1 MHVSYRN
8 CKQAPGRSLHWH
20 SDICMSLKNFQ
31 NLSVAHKMWALF
43 LGLLLCSVLVAG
55 GLFAYLQNVE
65 QKVSAAVQSTD
76 QRINQALRW
85 QALTLQS
92 VEAALA
98 SVLSSEE
105 HLIAQLSQK
114 ARGLMQQASGL
125 QQQVQAGAQSDADLA
140 GLARVEQARKAV
152 LAIYEKAYQAR
163 DLGKAWEAQKLVDEQ
178 LTPAAKQY
186 VQAQD
191 AFIAAQ
197 QQQRQWAEQQGSAQ
211 SLMAKRMAVGV
222 GLFMGLL
229 GALLSLA
236 TIRSIT
242 TPLKQAVQ
250 LAQTI
255 AAGDLSHAPDSGR
268 RDELGQLM
276 QALAQMTQQLRGL
289 VGEVQGG
296 VEAVAAASSQ
306 MAQDNS
312 DLSDRTAHAA
322 EQLKAT
328 VGSIEHMVTLVTQSA
343 DSARHADHSARS
355 AAQAAESGG
364 TVVQEVVRNM
374 QHLAQS
380 NQQVAAIVGVIDGIA
395 FQTNILALNA
405 AVEAA
410 RAGQQGRGFAVV
422 AAEVRE
428 LAQRSSEAAKQI
440 RQLMD
445 HSTQQMKSGQTLALQ
460 AGQRME
466 HIVRDVQKVSGL
478 IASITEAAQAQNQ
491 GIAQIS
497 EAVQALDHM
506 TSQNAGL
513 VAESSA
519 AAQELFHQ
527 AQRLEAGAGRFRIDF
542 REEAVAMKNEVL
554 VHGLS
559 GLQAEMA

>member
-1 MHVSYRN
+1 
-8 CKQAPGRSLHWH
+8 
-20 SDICMSLKNFQ
+20 MSLKNFQ

-43 LGLLLCSVLVAG
+43 VGLLLCSVLVAG
-55 GLFAYLQNVE
+55 GLFGYLQNVE
-65 QKVSAAVQSTD
+65 QRVSAAVQATD
-76 QRINQALRW
+76 KRINLALRW

-114 ARGLMQQASGL
+114 ARGLMAQASGL
-125 QQQVQAGAQSDADLA
+125 QQQVQADAQTALDRD
-140 GLARVEQARKAV
+140 GLATVEQERKAV
-152 LAIYEKAYQAR
+152 LGIYEQAYQAR

-178 LTPAAKQY
+178 LIPAAKRY

-197 QQQRQWAEQQGSAQ
+197 QQQRLSAEQQGREQSAV
-211 SLMAKRMAVGV
+211 AKRMAAGV
-222 GLFMGLL
+222 GLCVGLL

-242 TPLKQAVQ
+242 TPLGEAVQ

-255 AAGDLSHAPDSGR
+255 AAGDLSYAPQSVR

-322 EQLKAT
+322 VQLKAT
-328 VGSIEHMVTLVTQSA
+328 VSSIENMVTLVTHAA
-343 DSARHADHSARS
+343 DSARHADQSARS
-355 AAQAAESGG
+355 AAEAAASGG
-364 TVVQEVVRNM
+364 SVVQEVVRNM
-374 QHLAQS
+374 EHMAHS
-380 NQQVAAIVGVIDGIA
+380 SQQVAAIVGVIDGIA

-410 RAGQQGRGFAVV
+410 RAGSQGRGFAVV

-440 RQLMD
+440 RQLMEN
-445 HSTQQMKSGQTLALQ
+445 STKQMKSGQSLALQ

-466 HIVRDVQKVSGL
+466 HIVRDVRTVSGL

-497 EAVQALDHM
+497 DAVQALDHM

-519 AAQELFHQ
+519 AARELFHQ
-527 AQRLEAGAGRFRIDF
+527 AQRLEAGAGRFRIDDLARLEF
-542 REEAVAMKNEVL
+542 ASGAMKNDAQAHTL
-554 VHGLS
+554 LA
-559 GLQAEMA
+559 LQPEMA

>member
-1 MHVSYRN
+1 
-8 CKQAPGRSLHWH
+8 
-20 SDICMSLKNFQ
+20 MSLNRFQ
-31 NLSVAHKMWALF
+31 NFSVAHKMWALF
-43 LGLLLCSVLVAG
+43 LGLLLCSALVGG
-55 GLFAYLQNVE
+55 GLFSYLQNVE
-65 QKVSAAVQSTD
+65 QRVSAEVQSTD
-76 QRINQALRW
+76 KRINLALRW

-125 QQQVQAGAQSDADLA
+125 QQQVEAKAHSEGDRS
-140 GLARVEQARKAV
+140 GLVKVELERKAV
-152 LAIYEKAYQAR
+152 LTIYEQAYQAR
-163 DLGKAWEAQKLVDEQ
+163 DLGKAWEAQKRVDEQ
-178 LTPAAKQY
+178 LIPTAKRY

-191 AFIAAQ
+191 ALIAIL
-197 QQQRQWAEQQGSAQ
+197 QQQRQQAEQQGREQ
-211 SLMAKRMAVGV
+211 SLLAKRIAVGF

-236 TIRSIT
+236 TIRSVT
-242 TPLKQAVQ
+242 QPLQQAVQ

-255 AAGDLSHAPDSGR
+255 AAGDLSTTPQVQR

-289 VGEVQGG
+289 VAEVQGG

-312 DLSDRTAHAA
+312 DLSNRTAHAA
-322 EQLKAT
+322 EQLKLT
-328 VGSIEHMVTLVTQSA
+328 VGSIEQMVALVTHSA
-343 DSARHADHSARS
+343 DSARHADQSARS
-355 AAQAAESGG
+355 AAEAAESGG

-374 QHLAQS
+374 QQMTQS

-410 RAGQQGRGFAVV
+410 RAGAQGRGFAVV
-422 AAEVRE
+422 AGEVRE
-428 LAQRSSEAAKQI
+428 LAQRSSDAAKQI
-440 RQLMD
+440 RRLMEQ
-445 HSTQQMKSGQTLALQ
+445 STMQMKSGQTLALQ

-466 HIVRDVQKVSGL
+466 HIVSDVHKVSGL
-478 IASITEAAQAQNQ
+478 IASITQAAQAQNQ

-497 EAVQALDHM
+497 DAVQALDDM
-506 TSQNAGL
+506 TSQNTAL

-519 AAQELFHQ
+519 AAQQLLHQ
-527 AQRLEAGAGRFRIDF
+527 AQRLEAGAGRFQIQVQPDAI
-542 REEAVAMKNEVL
+542 EKKVL
-554 VHGLS
+554 S
-559 GLQAEMA
+559 KDRQALQIEMA

>member
-1 MHVSYRN
+1 M
-8 CKQAPGRSLHWH
+8 L
-20 SDICMSLKNFQ
+20 LKKFQ
-31 NLSVAHKMWALF
+31 NLSVARKMWALF
-43 LGLLLCSVLVAG
+43 LGLLLCNVLVAG
-55 GLFAYLQNVE
+55 GLFSYLQNVE
-65 QKVSAAVQSTD
+65 QRVSAAVQATD
-76 QRINQALRW
+76 KRINLALRW

-105 HLIAQLSQK
+105 HRIAQLSQK
-114 ARGLMQQASGL
+114 ARGLMQQAGGL
-125 QQQVQAGAQSDADLA
+125 QQQVQADAQSEVDRS
-140 GLARVEQARKAV
+140 GLARVEQERKAV
-152 LAIYEKAYQAR
+152 LDIYEQAYQAR

-178 LTPAAKQY
+178 LIPASRRY

-191 AFIAAQ
+191 AFIEAQ
-197 QQQRQWAEQQGSAQ
+197 QQQRLEAEQHGREQTAI
-211 SLMAKRMAVGV
+211 AKRMAMGV
-222 GLFMGLL
+222 GLFMGLV

-242 TPLKQAVQ
+242 TPLSEAVQ

-255 AAGDLSHAPDSGR
+255 AAGDLSYAPPSTGR
-268 RDELGQLM
+268 SDELGRLM
-276 QALAQMTQQLRGL
+276 QSLALMTRQLRGL

-328 VGSIEHMVTLVTQSA
+328 VSSIENMVTLVTHSA
-343 DSARHADHSARS
+343 DSARHADQSARS
-355 AAQAAESGG
+355 AAEAAASGG
-364 TVVQEVVRNM
+364 SVVQEVVRNM
-374 QHLAQS
+374 EHMAQS
-380 NQQVAAIVGVIDGIA
+380 SQQVAAIVGVIDGIA

-410 RAGQQGRGFAVV
+410 RAGTQGRGFAVV

-428 LAQRSSEAAKQI
+428 LAQRSAEAAKQI
-440 RQLMD
+440 RQLME
-445 HSTQQMKSGQTLALQ
+445 HSTKQMKSGQTLALQ

-466 HIVRDVQKVSGL
+466 HIVRDVRTVSGL

-519 AAQELFHQ
+519 AARELFHQ
-527 AQRLEAGAGRFRIDF
+527 AQRLEAGAGRFRIDYQ
-542 REEAVAMKNEVL
+542 ALDNEIADIEVDIMEKE
-554 VHGLS
+554 VHVPRLAA
-559 GLQAEMA
+559 LEAEMA

>member
-1 MHVSYRN
+1 MIGGV
-8 CKQAPGRSLHWH
+8 L
-20 SDICMSLKNFQ
+20 MLLKKFQ
-31 NLSVAHKMWALF
+31 NLSVARKMWALF
-43 LGLLLCSVLVAG
+43 LGLLLCNVLVAG
-55 GLFAYLQNVE
+55 GLFSYLQNVE
-65 QKVSAAVQSTD
+65 QRVSAAVQATD
-76 QRINQALRW
+76 KRINLALRW

-114 ARGLMQQASGL
+114 ARGLMQQAGGL
-125 QQQVQAGAQSDADLA
+125 QQQVQADAQSEVDRS
-140 GLARVEQARKAV
+140 GLARVEQERKAV
-152 LAIYEKAYQAR
+152 LDIYEQAYQAR

-178 LTPAAKQY
+178 LIPASRRY

-191 AFIAAQ
+191 AFIEAQ
-197 QQQRQWAEQQGSAQ
+197 QQQRLDAEQHGREQTAI
-211 SLMAKRMAVGV
+211 AKRMAMGV
-222 GLFMGLL
+222 GLFMGLV

-242 TPLKQAVQ
+242 TPLSEAVQ

-255 AAGDLSHAPDSGR
+255 AAGDLSYAPPSTGR
-268 RDELGQLM
+268 SDELGRLM
-276 QALAQMTQQLRGL
+276 QSLALMTRQLRGL
-289 VGEVQGG
+289 VCEVQGG

-328 VGSIEHMVTLVTQSA
+328 VSSIENMVTLVTHST
-343 DSARHADHSARS
+343 DSARHADQSARS
-355 AAQAAESGG
+355 AAEAAASGG
-364 TVVQEVVRNM
+364 SVVQEVVRNM
-374 QHLAQS
+374 EHMAQS
-380 NQQVAAIVGVIDGIA
+380 SQQVAAIVGVIDGIA

-410 RAGQQGRGFAVV
+410 RAGTQGRGFAVV

-428 LAQRSSEAAKQI
+428 LAQRSAEAAKQI
-440 RQLMD
+440 RQLME
-445 HSTQQMKSGQTLALQ
+445 HSTRQMKSGQTLALQ

-466 HIVRDVQKVSGL
+466 HIVRDVRTVSGL

-519 AAQELFHQ
+519 AARELFHQ
-527 AQRLEAGAGRFRIDF
+527 AQRLEAGAGRFRINYQAQGNEIADVEVDVM
-542 REEAVAMKNEVL
+542 EE
-554 VHGLS
+554 VHVPRLAA
-559 GLQAEMA
+559 LEAEMA

>member
-1 MHVSYRN
+1 MIGGV
-8 CKQAPGRSLHWH
+8 L
-20 SDICMSLKNFQ
+20 MLLKKFQ
-31 NLSVAHKMWALF
+31 NLSVARKMWALF
-43 LGLLLCSVLVAG
+43 LGLLLCNVLVAG
-55 GLFAYLQNVE
+55 GLFSYLQNVE
-65 QKVSAAVQSTD
+65 QRVSAAVQATD
-76 QRINQALRW
+76 KRINLALRW

-114 ARGLMQQASGL
+114 ARGLMQQAGGL
-125 QQQVQAGAQSDADLA
+125 QQQVQADAQSEVDRS
-140 GLARVEQARKAV
+140 GLARVEQERKAV
-152 LAIYEKAYQAR
+152 LDIYEQAYQAR

-178 LTPAAKQY
+178 LIPASRRY

-191 AFIAAQ
+191 AFIEAQ
-197 QQQRQWAEQQGSAQ
+197 QQQRLDAEQHGREQTAI
-211 SLMAKRMAVGV
+211 AKRMAMGV
-222 GLFMGLL
+222 GLFMGLV

-242 TPLKQAVQ
+242 TPLSEAVQ

-255 AAGDLSHAPDSGR
+255 AAGDLSYAPPATGR
-268 RDELGQLM
+268 SDELGRLM
-276 QALAQMTQQLRGL
+276 QSLALMTRQLRGL

-328 VGSIEHMVTLVTQSA
+328 VSSIENMVTLVTHST
-343 DSARHADHSARS
+343 DSARHADQSARS
-355 AAQAAESGG
+355 AAEAAASGG
-364 TVVQEVVRNM
+364 SVVQEVVRNM
-374 QHLAQS
+374 EHMAQS
-380 NQQVAAIVGVIDGIA
+380 SQQVAAIVGVIDGIA

-410 RAGQQGRGFAVV
+410 RAGTQGRGFAVV

-428 LAQRSSEAAKQI
+428 LAQRSAEAAKQI
-440 RQLMD
+440 RHLME
-445 HSTQQMKSGQTLALQ
+445 HSTKQMKSGQTLALQ

-466 HIVRDVQKVSGL
+466 HIVRDVRTVSGL

-519 AAQELFHQ
+519 AARELFHQ
-527 AQRLEAGAGRFRIDF
+527 AQRLEAGAGRFRIDYQALDS
-542 REEAVAMKNEVL
+542 EIADIEVDVMEKE
-554 VHGLS
+554 VHVPRLAA
-559 GLQAEMA
+559 LEAEMA

>member
-1 MHVSYRN
+1 MIGGV
-8 CKQAPGRSLHWH
+8 L
-20 SDICMSLKNFQ
+20 MLLKKFQ
-31 NLSVAHKMWALF
+31 NLSVARKMWALF
-43 LGLLLCSVLVAG
+43 LGLLLCNVLVAG
-55 GLFAYLQNVE
+55 GLFSYLQNVE
-65 QKVSAAVQSTD
+65 QRVSAAVQATD
-76 QRINQALRW
+76 KRINLALRW

-114 ARGLMQQASGL
+114 ARGLMQQAGGL
-125 QQQVQAGAQSDADLA
+125 QQQVQADAQSEVDRS
-140 GLARVEQARKAV
+140 GLVRVEQERKAV
-152 LAIYEKAYQAR
+152 LDIYEQAYQAR

-178 LTPAAKQY
+178 LIPASRRY

-191 AFIAAQ
+191 AFIEAQ
-197 QQQRQWAEQQGSAQ
+197 QQQRLEAEQHGREQTAI
-211 SLMAKRMAVGV
+211 AKRMAMGV
-222 GLFMGLL
+222 GLFMGLV

-242 TPLKQAVQ
+242 TPLSEAVQ

-255 AAGDLSHAPDSGR
+255 AAGDLSYAPPATR
-268 RDELGQLM
+268 RSDELGRLM
-276 QALAQMTQQLRGL
+276 QSLALMTRQLRGL

-328 VGSIEHMVTLVTQSA
+328 VSSIENMVTLVTHSA
-343 DSARHADHSARS
+343 DSARHADQSARS
-355 AAQAAESGG
+355 AAEAAASGG
-364 TVVQEVVRNM
+364 SVVQEVVRNM
-374 QHLAQS
+374 EHMAQS
-380 NQQVAAIVGVIDGIA
+380 SQQVAAIVGVIDGIA

-410 RAGQQGRGFAVV
+410 RAGTQGRGFAVV

-428 LAQRSSEAAKQI
+428 LAQRSAEAAKQI
-440 RQLMD
+440 RQLME
-445 HSTQQMKSGQTLALQ
+445 HSTKQMKSGQTLALQ

-466 HIVRDVQKVSGL
+466 HIVRDVRTVSGL

-519 AAQELFHQ
+519 AARELFHQ
-527 AQRLEAGAGRFRIDF
+527 AQRLEAGAGRFRIDYQ
-542 REEAVAMKNEVL
+542 ALDNEIADIEVDVMEKE
-554 VHGLS
+554 VHVPRLAA
-559 GLQAEMA
+559 LEAEMA

>member
-1 MHVSYRN
+1 MIGGV
-8 CKQAPGRSLHWH
+8 L
-20 SDICMSLKNFQ
+20 MLLKKFQ
-31 NLSVAHKMWALF
+31 NLSVARKMWALF
-43 LGLLLCSVLVAG
+43 LGLLLCNVLVAG
-55 GLFAYLQNVE
+55 GLFSYLQNVE
-65 QKVSAAVQSTD
+65 QRVSAAVQATD
-76 QRINQALRW
+76 KRINLALRW

-114 ARGLMQQASGL
+114 ARGLMQQAGGL
-125 QQQVQAGAQSDADLA
+125 QQQVQADAQSEVDRS
-140 GLARVEQARKAV
+140 GLARVEQERKAV
-152 LAIYEKAYQAR
+152 LDIYEQAYQAR

-178 LTPAAKQY
+178 LIPASKRY

-191 AFIAAQ
+191 SFIEAQ
-197 QQQRQWAEQQGSAQ
+197 QQQRLDAEQHGREQTAI
-211 SLMAKRMAVGV
+211 AKRMAVGV
-222 GLFMGLL
+222 GLFMGLV
-229 GALLSLA
+229 GALLSLT

-242 TPLKQAVQ
+242 TPLSEAVQ

-255 AAGDLSHAPDSGR
+255 AAGDLSYAPPATGR
-268 RDELGQLM
+268 GDELGRLM
-276 QALAQMTQQLRGL
+276 QSLALMTRQLRGL

-328 VGSIEHMVTLVTQSA
+328 VSSIENMVTLVTHSA
-343 DSARHADHSARS
+343 DSARHADQSARS
-355 AAQAAESGG
+355 AAEAAASGG
-364 TVVQEVVRNM
+364 SVVQEVVRNM
-374 QHLAQS
+374 EHMAQS
-380 NQQVAAIVGVIDGIA
+380 SQQVAAIVGVIDGIA

-410 RAGQQGRGFAVV
+410 RAGTQGRGFAVV

-440 RQLMD
+440 RQLME
-445 HSTQQMKSGQTLALQ
+445 HSTKQMKSGQTLALQ

-466 HIVRDVQKVSGL
+466 HIVRDVRTVSGL

-519 AAQELFHQ
+519 AARELFHQ
-527 AQRLEAGAGRFRIDF
+527 AQRLEAGAGRFRIDYQAL
-542 REEAVAMKNEVL
+542 ENEIADIEVDFMEKE
-554 VHGLS
+554 VHVPRLAA
-559 GLQAEMA
+559 LEAEMA

>member
-1 MHVSYRN
+1 M
-8 CKQAPGRSLHWH
+8 L
-20 SDICMSLKNFQ
+20 LKKFQ
-31 NLSVAHKMWALF
+31 NLSVARKMWALF
-43 LGLLLCSVLVAG
+43 LGLLLCNVLVAG
-55 GLFAYLQNVE
+55 GLFSYLQNVE
-65 QKVSAAVQSTD
+65 QRVSAAVQATD
-76 QRINQALRW
+76 KRINLALRW

-114 ARGLMQQASGL
+114 ARGLMQQAGGL
-125 QQQVQAGAQSDADLA
+125 QQQVQADAQSEVDRS
-140 GLARVEQARKAV
+140 GLARVEQERKAV
-152 LAIYEKAYQAR
+152 LDIYEQAYQAR

-178 LTPAAKQY
+178 LIPASRRY

-191 AFIAAQ
+191 AFIEAQ
-197 QQQRQWAEQQGSAQ
+197 QQQRLDAEQHGREQTAI
-211 SLMAKRMAVGV
+211 AKRMAMGV
-222 GLFMGLL
+222 GLFMGLV
-229 GALLSLA
+229 GALLSLT

-242 TPLKQAVQ
+242 TPLSEAVQ

-255 AAGDLSHAPDSGR
+255 AAGDLSYAPPAAERG
-268 RDELGQLM
+268 DELGRLM
-276 QALAQMTQQLRGL
+276 QSLALMTRQLRGL

-328 VGSIEHMVTLVTQSA
+328 VSSIENMVTLVTHSA
-343 DSARHADHSARS
+343 DSARHADQSARS
-355 AAQAAESGG
+355 AAEAAASGG
-364 TVVQEVVRNM
+364 SVVQEVVRNM
-374 QHLAQS
+374 EHMAQS
-380 NQQVAAIVGVIDGIA
+380 SQQVAAIVGVIDGIA

-410 RAGQQGRGFAVV
+410 RAGTQGRGFAVV

-428 LAQRSSEAAKQI
+428 LAQRSAEAAKQI
-440 RQLMD
+440 RQLME
-445 HSTQQMKSGQTLALQ
+445 HSTKQMKSGQTLALQ

-466 HIVRDVQKVSGL
+466 HIVRDVRTVSGL

-519 AAQELFHQ
+519 AARELFHQ
-527 AQRLEAGAGRFRIDF
+527 AQRLEAGAGRFRIDYQALDNEIADIEVDIME
-542 REEAVAMKNEVL
+542 RE
-554 VHGLS
+554 VHVPRLAA
-559 GLQAEMA
+559 LEAEMA

>member
-1 MHVSYRN
+1 
-8 CKQAPGRSLHWH
+8 
-20 SDICMSLKNFQ
+20 MSLKNFQ

-43 LGLLLCSVLVAG
+43 VGLLLCSVLVAG
-55 GLFAYLQNVE
+55 GLFGYLQNVE
-65 QKVSAAVQSTD
+65 QRVSAAVQATD
-76 QRINQALRW
+76 KRINLALRW

-114 ARGLMQQASGL
+114 ARGLMEQARGL
-125 QQQVQAGAQSDADLA
+125 QQQVQADAQTALDRD
-140 GLARVEQARKAV
+140 GLATVEQERKAV
-152 LAIYEKAYQAR
+152 LGIYEQAYQAR

-178 LTPAAKQY
+178 LIPAAKRY

-197 QQQRQWAEQQGSAQ
+197 QQQRLSAEQQGREQSAI
-211 SLMAKRMAVGV
+211 AKRMAAGV
-222 GLFMGLL
+222 GLCVGLL

-242 TPLKQAVQ
+242 TPLGEAVQ

-255 AAGDLSHAPDSGR
+255 AAGDLSYAPQSVR

-322 EQLKAT
+322 VQLKAT
-328 VGSIEHMVTLVTQSA
+328 VSSIENMVTLVTHAA
-343 DSARHADHSARS
+343 DSARHADQSARS
-355 AAQAAESGG
+355 AAEAAASGG
-364 TVVQEVVRNM
+364 SVVQEVVRNM
-374 QHLAQS
+374 EHMAQS
-380 NQQVAAIVGVIDGIA
+380 SQQVAAIVGVIDGIA

-410 RAGQQGRGFAVV
+410 RAGSQGRGFAVV

-440 RQLMD
+440 RQLMEN
-445 HSTQQMKSGQTLALQ
+445 STKQMKSGQSLALQ

-466 HIVRDVQKVSGL
+466 HIVRDVRTVSGL

-497 EAVQALDHM
+497 DAVQALDHM

-519 AAQELFHQ
+519 AARELFHQ
-527 AQRLEAGAGRFRIDF
+527 AQRLEAGAGRFRIDDLA
-542 REEAVAMKNEVL
+542 RLEYVSGAMENDGQARTL
-554 VHGLS
+554 LA
-559 GLQAEMA
+559 LQPEMA

>member
-1 MHVSYRN
+1 MS
-8 CKQAPGRSLHWH
+8 
-20 SDICMSLKNFQ
+20 MSLNRFQ
-31 NLSVAHKMWALF
+31 NFSVAHKMWALF
-43 LGLLLCSVLVAG
+43 LGLLLCSALVGG
-55 GLFAYLQNVE
+55 GLFSYLQNVE
-65 QKVSAAVQSTD
+65 QRVSAAVQSTD
-76 QRINQALRW
+76 KRINLALRW

-114 ARGLMQQASGL
+114 ARGLMEQASGM
-125 QQQVQAGAQSDADLA
+125 QQQVEAGAHSEGDRS
-140 GLARVEQARKAV
+140 GLAKVELARKTV
-152 LAIYEKAYQAR
+152 LTIYEQAYQAR

-178 LTPAAKQY
+178 LIPAAKRY

-191 AFIAAQ
+191 ALIASQ
-197 QQQRQWAEQQGSAQ
+197 QQQRQQAEQQGREQ
-211 SLMAKRMAVGV
+211 SLLAKRMAVGF
-222 GLFMGLL
+222 GLCMGLL

-236 TIRSIT
+236 TIRSVT
-242 TPLKQAVQ
+242 QPLQQAVQ

-255 AAGDLSHAPDSGR
+255 AAGDLSYTPQVQR

-289 VGEVQGG
+289 VAEVQGG

-312 DLSDRTAHAA
+312 DLSNRTAHAA
-322 EQLKAT
+322 EQLKLT
-328 VGSIEHMVTLVTQSA
+328 VGSIEQMVELVTHSA
-343 DSARHADHSARS
+343 DSARHADQSARS
-355 AAQAAESGG
+355 AAEAAESGG
-364 TVVQEVVRNM
+364 RVVQEVVCNM
-374 QHLAQS
+374 QQMTQS

-410 RAGQQGRGFAVV
+410 RAGAQGRGFAVV
-422 AAEVRE
+422 AGEVRE
-428 LAQRSSEAAKQI
+428 LAQRSSDAAKQI
-440 RQLMD
+440 RRLMEQ
-445 HSTQQMKSGQTLALQ
+445 STMQMKSGQTLALQ

-466 HIVRDVQKVSGL
+466 HIVSDVHKVSGL
-478 IASITEAAQAQNQ
+478 IASITQAAQAQNQ

-497 EAVQALDHM
+497 DAVQALDDM

-519 AAQELFHQ
+519 AAQQLLHQ
-527 AQRLEAGAGRFRIDF
+527 AQRLEAGAGRFQIQVQCDAIEKR
-542 REEAVAMKNEVL
+542 VL
-554 VHGLS
+554 S
-559 GLQAEMA
+559 KARQALQVEMA

>member
-1 MHVSYRN
+1 MIGGV
-8 CKQAPGRSLHWH
+8 L
-20 SDICMSLKNFQ
+20 MLLKKFQ
-31 NLSVAHKMWALF
+31 NLSVARKMWALF
-43 LGLLLCSVLVAG
+43 LGLLLCNVLVAG
-55 GLFAYLQNVE
+55 GLFSYLQNVE
-65 QKVSAAVQSTD
+65 QRVSAAVQATD
-76 QRINQALRW
+76 KRINLALRW

-114 ARGLMQQASGL
+114 ARGLMQHAGGL
-125 QQQVQAGAQSDADLA
+125 QQQVQAEAQSDVDRS
-140 GLARVEQARKAV
+140 GLARVEQERKAV
-152 LAIYEKAYQAR
+152 LDIYEQAYQAR

-178 LTPAAKQY
+178 LIPASRRY

-191 AFIAAQ
+191 AFIDAQ
-197 QQQRQWAEQQGSAQ
+197 QQQRLDAEQHGREQTAI
-211 SLMAKRMAVGV
+211 AKRMAVGV
-222 GLFMGLL
+222 GLFMGLV
-229 GALLSLA
+229 GALLSLT

-242 TPLKQAVQ
+242 TPLSEAVQ

-255 AAGDLSHAPDSGR
+255 AAGDLSYAPPATGR
-268 RDELGQLM
+268 SDELGRLM
-276 QALAQMTQQLRGL
+276 QSLALMTRQLRGL

-328 VGSIEHMVTLVTQSA
+328 VSSIENMVTLVTHSA
-343 DSARHADHSARS
+343 DSARHADQSARS
-355 AAQAAESGG
+355 AAEAAASGG
-364 TVVQEVVRNM
+364 SVVQEVVRNM
-374 QHLAQS
+374 EHMAQS
-380 NQQVAAIVGVIDGIA
+380 SQQVAAIVGVIDGIA

-410 RAGQQGRGFAVV
+410 RAGTQGRGFAVV

-428 LAQRSSEAAKQI
+428 LAQRSAEAAKQI
-440 RQLMD
+440 RQLME
-445 HSTQQMKSGQTLALQ
+445 HSTKQMKSGQTLALQ

-466 HIVRDVQKVSGL
+466 HIVRDVRTVSGL

-519 AAQELFHQ
+519 AARELFHQ
-527 AQRLEAGAGRFRIDF
+527 AQRLEAGAGRFRIDYQ
-542 REEAVAMKNEVL
+542 ALDNEIADIEVDVMEKE
-554 VHGLS
+554 VHVPRLAA
-559 GLQAEMA
+559 LEAEMA

>member
-1 MHVSYRN
+1 
-8 CKQAPGRSLHWH
+8 
-20 SDICMSLKNFQ
+20 MSLKNFQ

-43 LGLLLCSVLVAG
+43 LGLLLCCVLVAG

-114 ARGLMQQASGL
+114 ARGLMQQAGNL
-125 QQQVQAGAQSDADLA
+125 QQQVQAGAQSDADQA

-152 LAIYEKAYQAR
+152 LSIYEQAYQAR

-197 QQQRQWAEQQGSAQ
+197 QQQRQLAEQQGQAQ
-211 SLMAKRMAVGV
+211 SLMAKRLAVGV

-229 GALLSLA
+229 GALMSLA

-242 TPLKQAVQ
+242 TPLQQAVQ

-255 AAGDLSHAPDSGR
+255 AAGDLSQTPESGR

-328 VGSIEHMVTLVTQSA
+328 VGSIEHMVALVTQSA

-364 TVVQEVVRNM
+364 SVVQEVVRNM
-374 QHLAQS
+374 QHMAQS
-380 NQQVAAIVGVIDGIA
+380 NQQVAAIVGVIDSIA

-410 RAGQQGRGFAVV
+410 RAGVQGRGFAVV

-428 LAQRSSEAAKQI
+428 LAQRSADAARQI

-527 AQRLEAGAGRFRIDF
+527 AQRLEAGAGRFRIAYYDTD
-542 REEAVAMKNEVL
+542 AMKDAMKKEVL
-554 VHGLS
+554 AYELPR
-559 GLQAEMA
+559 LQAEMA

>member
-1 MHVSYRN
+1 
-8 CKQAPGRSLHWH
+8 
-20 SDICMSLKNFQ
+20 MSLKSFQ

-43 LGLLLCSVLVAG
+43 LGLLLCCVLVAG
-55 GLFAYLQNVE
+55 GLFSYLQNVE
-65 QKVSAAVQSTD
+65 QRVSTAVQSTD
-76 QRINQALRW
+76 KRINLALRW

-114 ARGLMQQASGL
+114 ARGLMQQAGGL
-125 QQQVQAGAQSDADLA
+125 QQQVQAGAHSELDRA
-140 GLARVEQARKAV
+140 GLAKVEQERKSV
-152 LAIYEKAYQAR
+152 LEIYEKAYQAR

-178 LTPAAKQY
+178 LIPAAKRY

-191 AFIAAQ
+191 LFIAAQ
-197 QQQRQWAEQQGSAQ
+197 QQQRQEAELQGSEQ
-211 SLMAKRMAVGV
+211 SLLAKRMAAGV

-242 TPLKQAVQ
+242 TPLGEAVQ

-255 AAGDLSHAPDSGR
+255 AAGDLSYAPHSER
-268 RDELGQLM
+268 SDELGQLM
-276 QALAQMTQQLRGL
+276 QALARMTQQLRGL

-312 DLSDRTAHAA
+312 DLSERTARAA

-328 VGSIEHMVTLVTQSA
+328 VSSIENMVTLVTQSA
-343 DSARHADHSARS
+343 DSARHADQSARS
-355 AAQAAESGG
+355 AAEAAASGG
-364 TVVQEVVRNM
+364 SVVQQVVSNM
-374 QHLAQS
+374 QHMAQS
-380 NQQVAAIVGVIDGIA
+380 SQQVAAIVGVIDGIA

-410 RAGQQGRGFAVV
+410 RAGPQGRGFAVV

-440 RQLMD
+440 RQLME
-445 HSTQQMKSGQTLALQ
+445 HSTQQMQSGQTLALQ

-506 TSQNAGL
+506 TSQNTGL

-519 AAQELFHQ
+519 AARELFHQ
-527 AQRLEAGAGRFRIDF
+527 AQRLEAGAGRFRISY
-542 REEAVAMKNEVL
+542 RGEAGDAMDG
-554 VHGLS
+554 GLPA
-559 GLQAEMA
+559 LAAPEPAPV

>member
-1 MHVSYRN
+1 M
-8 CKQAPGRSLHWH
+8 L
-20 SDICMSLKNFQ
+20 LKKFQ
-31 NLSVAHKMWALF
+31 NLSVARKMWALF
-43 LGLLLCSVLVAG
+43 LGLLLCNVLVAG
-55 GLFAYLQNVE
+55 GLFSYLQNVE
-65 QKVSAAVQSTD
+65 QRVSAAVQATD
-76 QRINQALRW
+76 KRINLALRW

-114 ARGLMQQASGL
+114 ARGLMQQAGGL
-125 QQQVQAGAQSDADLA
+125 QQQVQADAQSEVDRS
-140 GLARVEQARKAV
+140 GLARVEQERKAV
-152 LAIYEKAYQAR
+152 LDIYEQAYQAR

-178 LTPAAKQY
+178 LIPASRRY

-191 AFIAAQ
+191 AFIEAQ
-197 QQQRQWAEQQGSAQ
+197 QQQRLDAEQHGREQTAI
-211 SLMAKRMAVGV
+211 AKRMAMGV

-242 TPLKQAVQ
+242 TPLSEAVQ

-255 AAGDLSHAPDSGR
+255 AAGDLSYAPPSTGR
-268 RDELGQLM
+268 SDELGRLM
-276 QALAQMTQQLRGL
+276 QSLALMTPQLRGL

-328 VGSIEHMVTLVTQSA
+328 VSSIENMVTLVTHST
-343 DSARHADHSARS
+343 DSARHADQSARS
-355 AAQAAESGG
+355 AAEAAASGG
-364 TVVQEVVRNM
+364 SVVQEVVRNM
-374 QHLAQS
+374 EHMAQS
-380 NQQVAAIVGVIDGIA
+380 SQQVAAIVGVIDGIA

-410 RAGQQGRGFAVV
+410 RAGTQGRGFAVV

-428 LAQRSSEAAKQI
+428 LAQRSAEAAKQI
-440 RQLMD
+440 RQLME
-445 HSTQQMKSGQTLALQ
+445 HSTKQMKSGQTLALQ

-466 HIVRDVQKVSGL
+466 HIVRDVRTVSGL

-519 AAQELFHQ
+519 AARELFHQ
-527 AQRLEAGAGRFRIDF
+527 AQRLEAGAGRFRINYQAQGNEIADVEVDVM
-542 REEAVAMKNEVL
+542 EE
-554 VHGLS
+554 VHVSRLAA
-559 GLQAEMA
+559 LEAEMA

>member
-1 MHVSYRN
+1 M
-8 CKQAPGRSLHWH
+8 L
-20 SDICMSLKNFQ
+20 LKKFQ
-31 NLSVAHKMWALF
+31 NLSVARKMWALF
-43 LGLLLCSVLVAG
+43 LGLLLCNVLVAG
-55 GLFAYLQNVE
+55 GLFSYLQNVE
-65 QKVSAAVQSTD
+65 QRVSAAVQATD
-76 QRINQALRW
+76 KRINLALRW

-114 ARGLMQQASGL
+114 ARGLMQQAGGL
-125 QQQVQAGAQSDADLA
+125 QQQVQADAQSEVDRS
-140 GLARVEQARKAV
+140 GLARVEQERKAV
-152 LAIYEKAYQAR
+152 LDIYEQAYQAR

-178 LTPAAKQY
+178 LIPASRRY

-191 AFIAAQ
+191 AFIEAQ
-197 QQQRQWAEQQGSAQ
+197 QQQRLDAEQHGREQTAI
-211 SLMAKRMAVGV
+211 AKRMAMGV
-222 GLFMGLL
+222 GLFMGLV
-229 GALLSLA
+229 GALLSLT

-242 TPLKQAVQ
+242 TPLSEAVQ

-255 AAGDLSHAPDSGR
+255 AAGDLSYAPPAAERG
-268 RDELGQLM
+268 DELGRLM
-276 QALAQMTQQLRGL
+276 QSLALMTRQLRGL

-328 VGSIEHMVTLVTQSA
+328 VSSIENMVTLVTHSA
-343 DSARHADHSARS
+343 DSARHADQSARS
-355 AAQAAESGG
+355 AAEAAASGG
-364 TVVQEVVRNM
+364 SVVQEVVRNM
-374 QHLAQS
+374 EHMAQS
-380 NQQVAAIVGVIDGIA
+380 SQQVAAIVGVIDGIA

-410 RAGQQGRGFAVV
+410 RAGTQGRGFAVV

-428 LAQRSSEAAKQI
+428 LAQRSAEAAKQI
-440 RQLMD
+440 RQLME
-445 HSTQQMKSGQTLALQ
+445 HSTKQMKSGHTLALQ

-466 HIVRDVQKVSGL
+466 HIVRDVRTVSGL

-519 AAQELFHQ
+519 AARELFHQ
-527 AQRLEAGAGRFRIDF
+527 AQRLEAGAGRFRIDYQALDNEIADIEVDVMK
-542 REEAVAMKNEVL
+542 RE
-554 VHGLS
+554 VHVPRLAA
-559 GLQAEMA
+559 LEAEMA

>member
-1 MHVSYRN
+1 MIGGV
-8 CKQAPGRSLHWH
+8 L
-20 SDICMSLKNFQ
+20 MLLKKFQ
-31 NLSVAHKMWALF
+31 NLSVARKMWALF
-43 LGLLLCSVLVAG
+43 LGLLLCNVLVAG
-55 GLFAYLQNVE
+55 GLFSYLQNVE
-65 QKVSAAVQSTD
+65 QRVSAAVQATD
-76 QRINQALRW
+76 KRINLALRW

-114 ARGLMQQASGL
+114 ARGLMQQAGGL
-125 QQQVQAGAQSDADLA
+125 QQQVQADAQSEVDRS
-140 GLARVEQARKAV
+140 GLARVEQERKAV
-152 LAIYEKAYQAR
+152 LDIYEQAYQAR

-178 LTPAAKQY
+178 LIPASRRY

-191 AFIAAQ
+191 AFIEAQ
-197 QQQRQWAEQQGSAQ
+197 QQQRLDAEQHGREQTAI
-211 SLMAKRMAVGV
+211 AKRMAMGV
-222 GLFMGLL
+222 GLFMGLV
-229 GALLSLA
+229 GALLSLT

-242 TPLKQAVQ
+242 TPLSEAVQ

-255 AAGDLSHAPDSGR
+255 AAGDLSYAPPAAERG
-268 RDELGQLM
+268 DELGRLM
-276 QALAQMTQQLRGL
+276 QSLALMTRQLRGL

-328 VGSIEHMVTLVTQSA
+328 VSSIENMVTLVTHSA
-343 DSARHADHSARS
+343 DSARHADQSARS
-355 AAQAAESGG
+355 AAEAAASGG
-364 TVVQEVVRNM
+364 SVVQEVVRNM
-374 QHLAQS
+374 EHMAQS
-380 NQQVAAIVGVIDGIA
+380 SQQVAAIVGVIDGIA

-410 RAGQQGRGFAVV
+410 RAGTQGRGFAVV

-428 LAQRSSEAAKQI
+428 LAQRSAEAAKQI
-440 RQLMD
+440 RQLME
-445 HSTQQMKSGQTLALQ
+445 HSTKQMKSGQTLALQ

-466 HIVRDVQKVSGL
+466 HIVRDVRTVSGL

-519 AAQELFHQ
+519 AARELFHQ
-527 AQRLEAGAGRFRIDF
+527 AQRLEAGAGRFRIDYQALDNEIADIEVDVMK
-542 REEAVAMKNEVL
+542 RE
-554 VHGLS
+554 VHVPRLAA
-559 GLQAEMA
+559 LEAEMA

>member
-1 MHVSYRN
+1 M
-8 CKQAPGRSLHWH
+8 L
-20 SDICMSLKNFQ
+20 LKKFQ
-31 NLSVAHKMWALF
+31 NLSVARKMWALF
-43 LGLLLCSVLVAG
+43 LGLLLCNVLVAG
-55 GLFAYLQNVE
+55 GLFSYLQNVE
-65 QKVSAAVQSTD
+65 QRVSAAVQATD
-76 QRINQALRW
+76 KRINLALRW

-114 ARGLMQQASGL
+114 ARGLMQQAGGL
-125 QQQVQAGAQSDADLA
+125 QQQVQADAQSEVDRS
-140 GLARVEQARKAV
+140 GLARVEQERKAV
-152 LAIYEKAYQAR
+152 LDIYEQAYQAR

-178 LTPAAKQY
+178 LIPASRRY

-191 AFIAAQ
+191 AFIEAQ
-197 QQQRQWAEQQGSAQ
+197 QQQRLDAEQHGREQTAI
-211 SLMAKRMAVGV
+211 AKRMAMGV
-222 GLFMGLL
+222 GLFMGLV
-229 GALLSLA
+229 GALLSLT

-242 TPLKQAVQ
+242 TPLSEAVQ

-255 AAGDLSHAPDSGR
+255 AAGDLSYAPPAAERG
-268 RDELGQLM
+268 DELGRLM
-276 QALAQMTQQLRGL
+276 QSLALMTRQLRGL

-328 VGSIEHMVTLVTQSA
+328 VSSIENMVTLVTHSA
-343 DSARHADHSARS
+343 DSARHADQSARS
-355 AAQAAESGG
+355 AAEAAASGG
-364 TVVQEVVRNM
+364 SVVQEVVRNM
-374 QHLAQS
+374 EHMAQS
-380 NQQVAAIVGVIDGIA
+380 SQQVAAIVGVIDGIA

-410 RAGQQGRGFAVV
+410 RAGTQGRGFAVV

-428 LAQRSSEAAKQI
+428 LAQRSAEAAKQI
-440 RQLMD
+440 RQLME
-445 HSTQQMKSGQTLALQ
+445 HSTKQMKSGQTLALQ

-466 HIVRDVQKVSGL
+466 HIVRDVRTVSGL

-519 AAQELFHQ
+519 AARELFHQ
-527 AQRLEAGAGRFRIDF
+527 AQRLEAGAGRFRIDYQALDNEIADIEVDVMK
-542 REEAVAMKNEVL
+542 RE
-554 VHGLS
+554 VHVPRLAA
-559 GLQAEMA
+559 LEAEMA

>member
-1 MHVSYRN
+1 MS
-8 CKQAPGRSLHWH
+8 
-20 SDICMSLKNFQ
+20 MSLNRFQ
-31 NLSVAHKMWALF
+31 NFSVAHKMWALF
-43 LGLLLCSVLVAG
+43 LGLLLCSALVGG
-55 GLFAYLQNVE
+55 GLFSYLQNVE
-65 QKVSAAVQSTD
+65 QRVSAAVQSTD
-76 QRINQALRW
+76 KRINLALRW

-125 QQQVQAGAQSDADLA
+125 QQQVEAEAHSEGDRS
-140 GLARVEQARKAV
+140 GLAKVELARKTV
-152 LAIYEKAYQAR
+152 LTIYEQAYQAR

-178 LTPAAKQY
+178 LIPAAKRY

-191 AFIAAQ
+191 ALIAAL
-197 QQQRQWAEQQGSAQ
+197 QQQRQQAEQQGREQ
-211 SLMAKRMAVGV
+211 SLLAKRMAVGF

-236 TIRSIT
+236 TIRSVT
-242 TPLKQAVQ
+242 QPLQQAVQ

-255 AAGDLSHAPDSGR
+255 AAGDLSYTPQVQR

-289 VGEVQGG
+289 VAEVQGG

-312 DLSDRTAHAA
+312 DLSNRTAHAA
-322 EQLKAT
+322 EQLKLT
-328 VGSIEHMVTLVTQSA
+328 VGSIEQMVALVTHSA
-343 DSARHADHSARS
+343 DSARHADQSARS
-355 AAQAAESGG
+355 AAEAAESGG
-364 TVVQEVVRNM
+364 RVVQEVVCNM
-374 QHLAQS
+374 QQMTQS

-410 RAGQQGRGFAVV
+410 RAGAQGRGFAVV
-422 AAEVRE
+422 AGEVRE
-428 LAQRSSEAAKQI
+428 LAQRSSDAAKQI
-440 RQLMD
+440 RRLMEQ
-445 HSTQQMKSGQTLALQ
+445 STMQMKSGQTLALQ

-466 HIVRDVQKVSGL
+466 HIVSDVHKVSGL
-478 IASITEAAQAQNQ
+478 IASITQAAQAQNQ

-497 EAVQALDHM
+497 DAVQALDDM

-519 AAQELFHQ
+519 AAQQLLHQ
-527 AQRLEAGAGRFRIDF
+527 AQRLEAGAGRFQIQVQRDAIEK
-542 REEAVAMKNEVL
+542 RVL
-554 VHGLS
+554 S
-559 GLQAEMA
+559 KARQALQVEMA

>member
-1 MHVSYRN
+1 
-8 CKQAPGRSLHWH
+8 
-20 SDICMSLKNFQ
+20 MSLKNFQ

-43 LGLLLCSVLVAG
+43 VGLLLCSVLVAG
-55 GLFAYLQNVE
+55 GLFGYLQSVE
-65 QKVSAAVQSTD
+65 QRVSAAVQATD
-76 QRINQALRW
+76 KRINLALRW

-105 HLIAQLSQK
+105 HLIAQLSKK
-114 ARGLMQQASGL
+114 ARGLMEQASGL
-125 QQQVQAGAQSDADLA
+125 QQQVQADAQTALDRD
-140 GLARVEQARKAV
+140 GLATVEQERKAV
-152 LAIYEKAYQAR
+152 LGIYEQAYQAR

-178 LTPAAKQY
+178 LIPAAKRY

-197 QQQRQWAEQQGSAQ
+197 QQQRLSAEQQGREQSAV
-211 SLMAKRMAVGV
+211 AKRMAAGV
-222 GLFMGLL
+222 GLCVGLL

-242 TPLKQAVQ
+242 TPLGEAVQ

-255 AAGDLSHAPDSGR
+255 AAGDLSYAPQSVR

-322 EQLKAT
+322 VQLKAT
-328 VGSIEHMVTLVTQSA
+328 VSSIENMVTLVTHAA
-343 DSARHADHSARS
+343 DSARHADQSARS
-355 AAQAAESGG
+355 AAEAAASGG
-364 TVVQEVVRNM
+364 SVVQEVVRNM
-374 QHLAQS
+374 EYMAQS
-380 NQQVAAIVGVIDGIA
+380 SQQVAAIVGVIDGIA

-410 RAGQQGRGFAVV
+410 RAGSQGRGFAVV

-445 HSTQQMKSGQTLALQ
+445 NSTKQMKSGQSLALQ

-466 HIVRDVQKVSGL
+466 HIVRDVCTVSGL

-497 EAVQALDHM
+497 DAVQALDHM

-519 AAQELFHQ
+519 AARELFHQ
-527 AQRLEAGAGRFRIDF
+527 AQRLEAGAGRFRIDDLA
-542 REEAVAMKNEVL
+542 RLECVSGAMKNESQAHAL
-554 VHGLS
+554 LA
-559 GLQAEMA
+559 LQPEMA

>member
-1 MHVSYRN
+1 
-8 CKQAPGRSLHWH
+8 
-20 SDICMSLKNFQ
+20 MSLKNFQ

-43 LGLLLCSVLVAG
+43 VGLLLCSVLVAG
-55 GLFAYLQNVE
+55 GLFGYLQNVE
-65 QKVSAAVQSTD
+65 QRVSAAVQATD
-76 QRINQALRW
+76 KRINLALRW

-114 ARGLMQQASGL
+114 ARGLMEQASGL
-125 QQQVQAGAQSDADLA
+125 QQQVQADAQTALDRD
-140 GLARVEQARKAV
+140 GLATVEQERKAV
-152 LAIYEKAYQAR
+152 LEIYKQAYQAR

-178 LTPAAKQY
+178 LIPAAKRY

-197 QQQRQWAEQQGSAQ
+197 QQQRLSAEQQGREQSAI
-211 SLMAKRMAVGV
+211 AKRMAAGV
-222 GLFMGLL
+222 GLCVGLL

-242 TPLKQAVQ
+242 TPLGEAVQ

-255 AAGDLSHAPDSGR
+255 AAGDLSYAPQSVR

-322 EQLKAT
+322 VQLKAT
-328 VGSIEHMVTLVTQSA
+328 VSSIENMVTLVTHAA
-343 DSARHADHSARS
+343 DSARHADQSARS
-355 AAQAAESGG
+355 AAEAAASGG
-364 TVVQEVVRNM
+364 SVVQEVVRNM
-374 QHLAQS
+374 EHMAQS
-380 NQQVAAIVGVIDGIA
+380 SQQVAAIVGVIDGIA

-410 RAGQQGRGFAVV
+410 RAGSQGRGFAVV

-440 RQLMD
+440 RQLMEN
-445 HSTQQMKSGQTLALQ
+445 STKQMKSGQSLALQ

-466 HIVRDVQKVSGL
+466 HIVRDVRTVSGL

-497 EAVQALDHM
+497 DAVQALDHM

-519 AAQELFHQ
+519 AARELFHQ
-527 AQRLEAGAGRFRIDF
+527 AQRLEAGAGRFRIDDLAHL
-542 REEAVAMKNEVL
+542 EYVLGAMDNDGQAHAL
-554 VHGLS
+554 LA
-559 GLQAEMA
+559 LQPEMA

>member
-1 MHVSYRN
+1 MIGGV
-8 CKQAPGRSLHWH
+8 L
-20 SDICMSLKNFQ
+20 MLLKKFQ
-31 NLSVAHKMWALF
+31 NLSVARKMWALF
-43 LGLLLCSVLVAG
+43 LGLLLCNVLVAG
-55 GLFAYLQNVE
+55 GLFSYLQNVE
-65 QKVSAAVQSTD
+65 QRVSAAVQATD
-76 QRINQALRW
+76 KRINLALRW

-114 ARGLMQQASGL
+114 ARGLMQQAGGL
-125 QQQVQAGAQSDADLA
+125 QQQVQADAQSEVDRS
-140 GLARVEQARKAV
+140 GLARVEQERKAV
-152 LAIYEKAYQAR
+152 LDIYEQAYQAR

-178 LTPAAKQY
+178 LIPASRRY

-191 AFIAAQ
+191 AFIEAQ
-197 QQQRQWAEQQGSAQ
+197 QQQRLDAEQHGREQTAI
-211 SLMAKRMAVGV
+211 AKRMAMGV
-222 GLFMGLL
+222 GLFMGLV
-229 GALLSLA
+229 GALLSLT

-242 TPLKQAVQ
+242 TPLSEAVQ

-255 AAGDLSHAPDSGR
+255 AAGDLSYAPPAAERG
-268 RDELGQLM
+268 DELGRLM
-276 QALAQMTQQLRGL
+276 QSLALMTRQLRGL

-328 VGSIEHMVTLVTQSA
+328 VSSIENMVTLVTHSA
-343 DSARHADHSARS
+343 DSARHADQSARS
-355 AAQAAESGG
+355 AAEAAASGG
-364 TVVQEVVRNM
+364 SVVQEVVRNM
-374 QHLAQS
+374 EHMAQS
-380 NQQVAAIVGVIDGIA
+380 SQQVAAIVGVIDGIA

-410 RAGQQGRGFAVV
+410 RAGTQGRGFAVV

-428 LAQRSSEAAKQI
+428 LAQRSAEAAKQI
-440 RQLMD
+440 RQLME
-445 HSTQQMKSGQTLALQ
+445 HSTKQMKSGQTLALQ

-466 HIVRDVQKVSGL
+466 HIVRDVRTVSGL

-519 AAQELFHQ
+519 AARELFHQ
-527 AQRLEAGAGRFRIDF
+527 AQRLEAGAGRFRIDYQ
-542 REEAVAMKNEVL
+542 ALDNEIADIEMDVMEKE
-554 VHGLS
+554 VHVPRLAA
-559 GLQAEMA
+559 LEAEMA

>member
-1 MHVSYRN
+1 
-8 CKQAPGRSLHWH
+8 
-20 SDICMSLKNFQ
+20 MSLKNFQ

-43 LGLLLCSVLVAG
+43 VGLLLCSVLVAG
-55 GLFAYLQNVE
+55 GLFGYLQNVE
-65 QKVSAAVQSTD
+65 QRVSAAVQATD
-76 QRINQALRW
+76 KRINLALRW

-114 ARGLMQQASGL
+114 ARGLMEQASGL
-125 QQQVQAGAQSDADLA
+125 QQQVQADAQTAQDRD
-140 GLARVEQARKAV
+140 GLTTVEQERKAV
-152 LAIYEKAYQAR
+152 LGIYEQAYQAR

-178 LTPAAKQY
+178 LIPAANRY

-197 QQQRQWAEQQGSAQ
+197 QQQRLSAEQQGREQSAI
-211 SLMAKRMAVGV
+211 AKRMAAGV
-222 GLFMGLL
+222 GLCVGLL

-242 TPLKQAVQ
+242 TPLGEAVQ

-255 AAGDLSHAPDSGR
+255 AAGDLSYAPQSVR

-322 EQLKAT
+322 VQLKAT
-328 VGSIEHMVTLVTQSA
+328 VSSIENMVTLVTHAA
-343 DSARHADHSARS
+343 DSARHADQSARS
-355 AAQAAESGG
+355 AAEAAASGG
-364 TVVQEVVRNM
+364 SVVQEVVRNM
-374 QHLAQS
+374 EHMAQS
-380 NQQVAAIVGVIDGIA
+380 SQQVAAIVGVIDGIA

-410 RAGQQGRGFAVV
+410 RAGSQGRGFAVV

-440 RQLMD
+440 RQLMEN
-445 HSTQQMKSGQTLALQ
+445 STKQMKSGQSLALQ

-466 HIVRDVQKVSGL
+466 HIVRDVRTVSGL

-497 EAVQALDHM
+497 DAVQALDHM

-519 AAQELFHQ
+519 AARELFHQ
-527 AQRLEAGAGRFRIDF
+527 AQRLEAGAGRFRIDDLA
-542 REEAVAMKNEVL
+542 RLECVSGAMKNDAQAHTL
-554 VHGLS
+554 LA
-559 GLQAEMA
+559 LQPEMA

>member
-1 MHVSYRN
+1 M
-8 CKQAPGRSLHWH
+8 L
-20 SDICMSLKNFQ
+20 LKKFQ
-31 NLSVAHKMWALF
+31 NLSVARKMWALF
-43 LGLLLCSVLVAG
+43 LGLLLCNVLVAG
-55 GLFAYLQNVE
+55 GLFSYLQNVE
-65 QKVSAAVQSTD
+65 QRVSAAVQATD
-76 QRINQALRW
+76 KRINLALRW

-114 ARGLMQQASGL
+114 ARGLMQQAGGL
-125 QQQVQAGAQSDADLA
+125 QQQVQADAQSEVDRS
-140 GLARVEQARKAV
+140 GLARVEQERKAV
-152 LAIYEKAYQAR
+152 LDIYEQAYQAR

-178 LTPAAKQY
+178 LIPASRRY

-191 AFIAAQ
+191 AFIEAQ
-197 QQQRQWAEQQGSAQ
+197 QQQRLDAEQHGREQTAI
-211 SLMAKRMAVGV
+211 AKRMAMGV
-222 GLFMGLL
+222 GLFMGLV

-242 TPLKQAVQ
+242 TPLSEAVQ

-255 AAGDLSHAPDSGR
+255 AAGDLSYAPPATGR
-268 RDELGQLM
+268 SDELGRLM
-276 QALAQMTQQLRGL
+276 QSLALMTRQLRGL

-328 VGSIEHMVTLVTQSA
+328 VSSIENMVTLVTHST
-343 DSARHADHSARS
+343 DSARHADQSARS
-355 AAQAAESGG
+355 AAEAAASGG
-364 TVVQEVVRNM
+364 SVVQEVVRNM
-374 QHLAQS
+374 EHMAQS
-380 NQQVAAIVGVIDGIA
+380 SQQVAAIVGVIDGIA

-410 RAGQQGRGFAVV
+410 RAGTQGRGFAVV

-428 LAQRSSEAAKQI
+428 LAQRSAEAAKQI
-440 RQLMD
+440 RHLME
-445 HSTQQMKSGQTLALQ
+445 HSTKQMKSGQTLALQ

-466 HIVRDVQKVSGL
+466 HIVRDVRTVSGL

-519 AAQELFHQ
+519 AARELFHQ
-527 AQRLEAGAGRFRIDF
+527 AQRLEAGAGRFRIDYQALDS
-542 REEAVAMKNEVL
+542 EIADIEVDVMEKE
-554 VHGLS
+554 VHVPRLAA
-559 GLQAEMA
+559 LEAEMA

>member
-1 MHVSYRN
+1 MIGGV
-8 CKQAPGRSLHWH
+8 L
-20 SDICMSLKNFQ
+20 MLLKKFQ
-31 NLSVAHKMWALF
+31 NLSVARKMWALF
-43 LGLLLCSVLVAG
+43 LGLLLCNVLVAG
-55 GLFAYLQNVE
+55 GLFSYLQNVE
-65 QKVSAAVQSTD
+65 QRVSAAVQATD
-76 QRINQALRW
+76 KRINLALRW

-114 ARGLMQQASGL
+114 ARGLMQQAGGL
-125 QQQVQAGAQSDADLA
+125 QQQVQADAQSEVDRS
-140 GLARVEQARKAV
+140 GLARVEQERKAV
-152 LAIYEKAYQAR
+152 LDIYEQAYQAR

-178 LTPAAKQY
+178 LIPASRRY

-191 AFIAAQ
+191 AFIEAQ
-197 QQQRQWAEQQGSAQ
+197 QQQRLDAEQHGREQTAI
-211 SLMAKRMAVGV
+211 AKRMAMGV
-222 GLFMGLL
+222 GLFMGLV

-242 TPLKQAVQ
+242 TPLSEAVQ

-255 AAGDLSHAPDSGR
+255 AAGDLSYAPPSTGR
-268 RDELGQLM
+268 SDELGRLM
-276 QALAQMTQQLRGL
+276 QSLALMTRQLRGL
-289 VGEVQGG
+289 VCEVQGG

-328 VGSIEHMVTLVTQSA
+328 VSSIENMVTLVTHST
-343 DSARHADHSARS
+343 DSARHADQSARS
-355 AAQAAESGG
+355 AAEAAASGG
-364 TVVQEVVRNM
+364 SVVQEVVRNM
-374 QHLAQS
+374 EYMAQS
-380 NQQVAAIVGVIDGIA
+380 SQQVAAIVGVIDGIA

-410 RAGQQGRGFAVV
+410 RAGTQGRGFAVV

-428 LAQRSSEAAKQI
+428 LAQRSAEAAKQI
-440 RQLMD
+440 RQLME
-445 HSTQQMKSGQTLALQ
+445 HSTRQMKSGQTLALQ

-466 HIVRDVQKVSGL
+466 HIVRDVRTVSGL

-519 AAQELFHQ
+519 AARELFHQ
-527 AQRLEAGAGRFRIDF
+527 AQRLEAGAGRFRINYQAQGNEIADVEVDVM
-542 REEAVAMKNEVL
+542 EE
-554 VHGLS
+554 VHVPRLAA
-559 GLQAEMA
+559 LEAEMA

>member
-1 MHVSYRN
+1 
-8 CKQAPGRSLHWH
+8 
-20 SDICMSLKNFQ
+20 MSMCLNRFQ
-31 NLSVAHKMWALF
+31 NFSVAHKMWALF
-43 LGLLLCSVLVAG
+43 LGLLLCSALVGG
-55 GLFAYLQNVE
+55 GLFSYLQNVE
-65 QKVSAAVQSTD
+65 QRVSAEVQSTD
-76 QRINQALRW
+76 KRINLALRW

-125 QQQVQAGAQSDADLA
+125 QQQVEAKAHSEGDRS
-140 GLARVEQARKAV
+140 GLVKVELERKAV
-152 LAIYEKAYQAR
+152 LTIYEQAYQAR
-163 DLGKAWEAQKLVDEQ
+163 DLGKAWEAQKRVDEQ
-178 LTPAAKQY
+178 LIPTAKRY

-191 AFIAAQ
+191 ALIAIL
-197 QQQRQWAEQQGSAQ
+197 QQQRQQAEQQGREQ
-211 SLMAKRMAVGV
+211 SLLAKRIAVGF

-236 TIRSIT
+236 TIRSVT
-242 TPLKQAVQ
+242 QPLQQAVQ

-255 AAGDLSHAPDSGR
+255 AAGDLSTTPQVQR

-289 VGEVQGG
+289 VAEVQGG

-312 DLSDRTAHAA
+312 DLSNRTAHAA
-322 EQLKAT
+322 EQLKLT
-328 VGSIEHMVTLVTQSA
+328 VGSIEQMVALVTHSA
-343 DSARHADHSARS
+343 DSARHADQSARS
-355 AAQAAESGG
+355 AAEAAESGG

-374 QHLAQS
+374 QQMTQS

-410 RAGQQGRGFAVV
+410 RAGAQGRGFAVV
-422 AAEVRE
+422 AGEVRE
-428 LAQRSSEAAKQI
+428 LAQRSSDAAKQI
-440 RQLMD
+440 RRLMEQ
-445 HSTQQMKSGQTLALQ
+445 STMQMKSGQTLALQ

-466 HIVRDVQKVSGL
+466 HIVSDVHKVSGL
-478 IASITEAAQAQNQ
+478 IASITQAAQAQNQ

-497 EAVQALDHM
+497 DAVQALDDM
-506 TSQNAGL
+506 TSQNTAL

-519 AAQELFHQ
+519 AAQQLLHQ
-527 AQRLEAGAGRFRIDF
+527 AQRLEAGAGRFQIQVQPDAI
-542 REEAVAMKNEVL
+542 EKKVL
-554 VHGLS
+554 S
-559 GLQAEMA
+559 KDRQALQIEMA

>member
-1 MHVSYRN
+1 M
-8 CKQAPGRSLHWH
+8 L
-20 SDICMSLKNFQ
+20 LKKFQ
-31 NLSVAHKMWALF
+31 NLSVARKMWALF
-43 LGLLLCSVLVAG
+43 LGLLLCNVLVAG
-55 GLFAYLQNVE
+55 GLFSYLQNVE
-65 QKVSAAVQSTD
+65 QRVSAAVQTTD
-76 QRINQALRW
+76 KRINLALRW

-114 ARGLMQQASGL
+114 ARGLMQQAGGL
-125 QQQVQAGAQSDADLA
+125 QQQVQADAQSEVDRS
-140 GLARVEQARKAV
+140 GLAMVEQERKAV
-152 LAIYEKAYQAR
+152 LDIYEQAYQAR

-178 LTPAAKQY
+178 LIPASRRY

-191 AFIAAQ
+191 SFIEAQ
-197 QQQRQWAEQQGSAQ
+197 QQQRLDAEQHGREQTAI
-211 SLMAKRMAVGV
+211 AKRMAMGV
-222 GLFMGLL
+222 GLFMGLV

-242 TPLKQAVQ
+242 TPLSEAVQ

-255 AAGDLSHAPDSGR
+255 AAGDLSYAPPSTGR
-268 RDELGQLM
+268 SDELGRLM
-276 QALAQMTQQLRGL
+276 QSLALMTRQLRGL

-328 VGSIEHMVTLVTQSA
+328 VSSIENMVTLVTHST
-343 DSARHADHSARS
+343 DSARHADQSARS
-355 AAQAAESGG
+355 AAEAAASGG
-364 TVVQEVVRNM
+364 SVVQEVVRNM
-374 QHLAQS
+374 EHMAQS
-380 NQQVAAIVGVIDGIA
+380 SQQVAAIVGVIDGIA

-410 RAGQQGRGFAVV
+410 RAGTQGRGFAVV

-428 LAQRSSEAAKQI
+428 LAQRSAEAAKQI
-440 RQLMD
+440 RQLME
-445 HSTQQMKSGQTLALQ
+445 HSTRQMKSGQTLALQ

-466 HIVRDVQKVSGL
+466 HIVRDVRTVSGL

-519 AAQELFHQ
+519 AARELFHQ
-527 AQRLEAGAGRFRIDF
+527 AQRLEAGAGRFRINYQALGNEIADVEVDVL
-542 REEAVAMKNEVL
+542 EEEVHVPRL
-554 VHGLS
+554 AALE
-559 GLQAEMA
+559 AEMA

>member
-1 MHVSYRN
+1 M
-8 CKQAPGRSLHWH
+8 L
-20 SDICMSLKNFQ
+20 LKKFQ
-31 NLSVAHKMWALF
+31 NLSVARKMWALF
-43 LGLLLCSVLVAG
+43 LGLLLCNVLVAG
-55 GLFAYLQNVE
+55 GLFSYLQNVE
-65 QKVSAAVQSTD
+65 QRVSAAVQATD
-76 QRINQALRW
+76 KRINLALRW

-114 ARGLMQQASGL
+114 ARGLMQQAAGL
-125 QQQVQAGAQSDADLA
+125 QQQVQADAQTEVDRG
-140 GLARVEQARKAV
+140 GLAKVEQERKAV
-152 LAIYEKAYQAR
+152 LDIYEKAYQAR

-178 LTPAAKQY
+178 LIPASRRY

-191 AFIAAQ
+191 AFIEAQ
-197 QQQRQWAEQQGSAQ
+197 QQQRLDAEQQGREQTAV
-211 SLMAKRMAVGV
+211 AKRMAVGV
-222 GLFMGLL
+222 GLFMGLV

-242 TPLKQAVQ
+242 TPLSEAVQ

-255 AAGDLSHAPDSGR
+255 AAGDLSFAPPSTGR
-268 RDELGQLM
+268 SDELGRLM
-276 QALAQMTQQLRGL
+276 QSLALMTRQLRGL

-328 VGSIEHMVTLVTQSA
+328 VSSIENMVTLVTHSA
-343 DSARHADHSARS
+343 DSARHADQSARS
-355 AAQAAESGG
+355 AAEAAASGG
-364 TVVQEVVRNM
+364 SVVQEVVRNM
-374 QHLAQS
+374 EHMAQS
-380 NQQVAAIVGVIDGIA
+380 SQQVAAIVGVIDGIA

-410 RAGQQGRGFAVV
+410 RAGTQGRGFAVV

-428 LAQRSSEAAKQI
+428 LAQRSAEAAKQI

-445 HSTQQMKSGQTLALQ
+445 HSTRQMKSGQTLALQ

-466 HIVRDVQKVSGL
+466 HIVRDVRTVSGL

-519 AAQELFHQ
+519 AARELFHQ
-527 AQRLEAGAGRFRIDF
+527 AQRLEAGAGRFRVSYQSLGNEIVDIDF
-542 REEAVAMKNEVL
+542 DEDAMKDEARPRTL
-554 VHGLS
+554 PALE
-559 GLQAEMA
+559 AETA

>member
-1 MHVSYRN
+1 MIGGV
-8 CKQAPGRSLHWH
+8 L
-20 SDICMSLKNFQ
+20 MLLKKFQ
-31 NLSVAHKMWALF
+31 NLSVARKMWALF
-43 LGLLLCSVLVAG
+43 LGLLLCNVLVAG
-55 GLFAYLQNVE
+55 GLFSYLQNVE
-65 QKVSAAVQSTD
+65 QRVSAAVQATD
-76 QRINQALRW
+76 KRINLALRW

-114 ARGLMQQASGL
+114 ARGLMQQAGGL
-125 QQQVQAGAQSDADLA
+125 QQQVQADAQSEVDRS
-140 GLARVEQARKAV
+140 GLARVEQERKAV
-152 LAIYEKAYQAR
+152 LDIYEQAYQAR

-178 LTPAAKQY
+178 LIPASRRY

-191 AFIAAQ
+191 AFIEAQ
-197 QQQRQWAEQQGSAQ
+197 QQQRLDAEQHGREQTAI
-211 SLMAKRMAVGV
+211 AKRMAMGV
-222 GLFMGLL
+222 GLFMGLV
-229 GALLSLA
+229 GALLSLT

-242 TPLKQAVQ
+242 TPLSEAVQ

-255 AAGDLSHAPDSGR
+255 AAGDLSYAPPATGR
-268 RDELGQLM
+268 GDELGRLM
-276 QALAQMTQQLRGL
+276 QSLALMTRQLRGL

-328 VGSIEHMVTLVTQSA
+328 VSSIENMVTLVTHSA
-343 DSARHADHSARS
+343 DSARHADQSARS
-355 AAQAAESGG
+355 AAEAAASGG
-364 TVVQEVVRNM
+364 SVVQEVVRNM
-374 QHLAQS
+374 EHMAQS
-380 NQQVAAIVGVIDGIA
+380 SQQVAAIVGVIDGIA

-410 RAGQQGRGFAVV
+410 RAGTQGRGFAVV

-428 LAQRSSEAAKQI
+428 LAQRSAEAAKQI
-440 RQLMD
+440 RQLME
-445 HSTQQMKSGQTLALQ
+445 HSTKQMKSGQTLALQ

-466 HIVRDVQKVSGL
+466 HIVRDVRTVSGL

-519 AAQELFHQ
+519 AARELFHQ
-527 AQRLEAGAGRFRIDF
+527 AQRLEAGAGRFRIDYQ
-542 REEAVAMKNEVL
+542 ALDNEIADIEVDVMEKE
-554 VHGLS
+554 VHVPRLAA
-559 GLQAEMA
+559 LEAEMA

>member
-1 MHVSYRN
+1 MIGGV
-8 CKQAPGRSLHWH
+8 L
-20 SDICMSLKNFQ
+20 MLLKKFQ
-31 NLSVAHKMWALF
+31 NLSVARKMWALF
-43 LGLLLCSVLVAG
+43 LGLLLCNVLVAG
-55 GLFAYLQNVE
+55 GLFGYLQNVE
-65 QKVSAAVQSTD
+65 QRVSAAVQATD
-76 QRINQALRW
+76 KRINLALRW

-114 ARGLMQQASGL
+114 ARGLMQQAAGL
-125 QQQVQAGAQSDADLA
+125 QQQVRADAQNEVDRG
-140 GLARVEQARKAV
+140 GLTKVEQERKAV
-152 LAIYEKAYQAR
+152 LDIYEEAYQAR

-178 LTPAAKQY
+178 LIPASRRY

-191 AFIAAQ
+191 AFVEAQ
-197 QQQRQWAEQQGSAQ
+197 QQQRLDAEQQGREQTAV
-211 SLMAKRMAVGV
+211 AKRMAMGV
-222 GLFMGLL
+222 GLFMGLV

-242 TPLKQAVQ
+242 TPLSEAVQ

-255 AAGDLSHAPDSGR
+255 AAGDLSFTPPSTGR
-268 RDELGQLM
+268 SDELGRLM
-276 QALAQMTQQLRGL
+276 QSLALMTRQLRGL

-328 VGSIEHMVTLVTQSA
+328 VSSIENMVTLVTHSA
-343 DSARHADHSARS
+343 DSARHADQSARS
-355 AAQAAESGG
+355 AAEAAASGG
-364 TVVQEVVRNM
+364 SVVQEVVRNM
-374 QHLAQS
+374 EHMAQS
-380 NQQVAAIVGVIDGIA
+380 SQQVAAIVGVIDGIA

-410 RAGQQGRGFAVV
+410 RAGTQGRGFAVV

-428 LAQRSSEAAKQI
+428 LAQRSAEAAKQI

-445 HSTQQMKSGQTLALQ
+445 HSTRQMKSGQTLALQ

-466 HIVRDVQKVSGL
+466 HIVRDVRTVSGL

-491 GIAQIS
+491 GIARIS

-519 AAQELFHQ
+519 AARELFHQ
-527 AQRLEAGAGRFRIDF
+527 AQRLEAGAGRFRVSYQSLGNEIVDIDF
-542 REEAVAMKNEVL
+542 DDDAMKDEAHPRTL
-554 VHGLS
+554 PALE
-559 GLQAEMA
+559 AETA

>member
-1 MHVSYRN
+1 M
-8 CKQAPGRSLHWH
+8 L
-20 SDICMSLKNFQ
+20 LKKFQ
-31 NLSVAHKMWALF
+31 NLSVARKMWALF
-43 LGLLLCSVLVAG
+43 LGLLLCNVLVAG
-55 GLFAYLQNVE
+55 GLFSYLQNVE
-65 QKVSAAVQSTD
+65 QRVSAAVQATD
-76 QRINQALRW
+76 KRINLALRW

-114 ARGLMQQASGL
+114 ARGLMQQAGGL
-125 QQQVQAGAQSDADLA
+125 QQQVQADAQSEVDRS
-140 GLARVEQARKAV
+140 GLARVEQERKAV
-152 LAIYEKAYQAR
+152 LDIYEQAYQAR

-178 LTPAAKQY
+178 LIPASRRY

-191 AFIAAQ
+191 AFIEAQ
-197 QQQRQWAEQQGSAQ
+197 QQQRLDAEQHGREQTAI
-211 SLMAKRMAVGV
+211 AKRMAMGV

-242 TPLKQAVQ
+242 TPLSEAVQ

-255 AAGDLSHAPDSGR
+255 AAGDLSYAPPSTGR
-268 RDELGQLM
+268 SDELGRLM
-276 QALAQMTQQLRGL
+276 QSLALMTRQLRGL

-328 VGSIEHMVTLVTQSA
+328 VSSIENMVTLVTHST
-343 DSARHADHSARS
+343 DSARHADQSARS
-355 AAQAAESGG
+355 AAEAAASGG
-364 TVVQEVVRNM
+364 SVVQEVVRNM
-374 QHLAQS
+374 EHMAQS
-380 NQQVAAIVGVIDGIA
+380 SQQVAAIVGVIDGIA

-410 RAGQQGRGFAVV
+410 RAGTQGRGFAVV

-428 LAQRSSEAAKQI
+428 LAQRSAEAAKQI
-440 RQLMD
+440 RQLME
-445 HSTQQMKSGQTLALQ
+445 HSTKQMKSGQTLALQ

-466 HIVRDVQKVSGL
+466 HIVRDVRTVSGL

-519 AAQELFHQ
+519 AARELFHQ
-527 AQRLEAGAGRFRIDF
+527 AQRLEAGAGRFRINYQAQGNEIADVEVDVM
-542 REEAVAMKNEVL
+542 EE
-554 VHGLS
+554 VHVPRLAA
-559 GLQAEMA
+559 LEAEMA

>member
-1 MHVSYRN
+1 MS
-8 CKQAPGRSLHWH
+8 
-20 SDICMSLKNFQ
+20 MSLNRFQ
-31 NLSVAHKMWALF
+31 NFSVAHKMWALF
-43 LGLLLCSVLVAG
+43 LGLLLCSALVGG
-55 GLFAYLQNVE
+55 GLFSYLQNVE
-65 QKVSAAVQSTD
+65 QRVSAAVQSTD
-76 QRINQALRW
+76 KRINLALRW

-114 ARGLMQQASGL
+114 ARGLMQQASDL
-125 QQQVQAGAQSDADLA
+125 QQQVEAEAHSEGDRS
-140 GLARVEQARKAV
+140 GLAKVELARKTV
-152 LAIYEKAYQAR
+152 LTIYEQAYQAR

-178 LTPAAKQY
+178 LTPAAKSY

-191 AFIAAQ
+191 ALIATL
-197 QQQRQWAEQQGSAQ
+197 QQQRQQAEQQGREQ
-211 SLMAKRMAVGV
+211 SLLAKRIAVGF

-236 TIRSIT
+236 TIRSVT
-242 TPLKQAVQ
+242 QPLQQAVQ

-255 AAGDLSHAPDSGR
+255 AAGDLSTTPQVQR

-289 VGEVQGG
+289 VAEVQGG

-312 DLSDRTAHAA
+312 DLSNRTAHAA
-322 EQLKAT
+322 EQLKLT
-328 VGSIEHMVTLVTQSA
+328 VGSIEQMVALVTHSA
-343 DSARHADHSARS
+343 DSARHADQSARS
-355 AAQAAESGG
+355 AAEAAESGG

-374 QHLAQS
+374 QQMAQS

-410 RAGQQGRGFAVV
+410 RAGAQGRGFAVV
-422 AAEVRE
+422 AGEVRE
-428 LAQRSSEAAKQI
+428 LAQRSSDAAKQI
-440 RQLMD
+440 RRLMEQ
-445 HSTQQMKSGQTLALQ
+445 STLQMKSGQTLALQ

-466 HIVRDVQKVSGL
+466 HIVSDVHKVSGL
-478 IASITEAAQAQNQ
+478 IASITQAAQAQNQ

-497 EAVQALDHM
+497 DAVQALDDM
-506 TSQNAGL
+506 TSQNTAL

-519 AAQELFHQ
+519 AAQQLLHQ
-527 AQRLEAGAGRFRIDF
+527 AQRLEAGAGRFQIQVQRD
-542 REEAVAMKNEVL
+542 AVEKRVQSKARQP
-554 VHGLS
+554 
-559 GLQAEMA
+559 LQVEMA

>member
-1 MHVSYRN
+1 M
-8 CKQAPGRSLHWH
+8 L
-20 SDICMSLKNFQ
+20 LKKFQ
-31 NLSVAHKMWALF
+31 NLSVARKMWALF
-43 LGLLLCSVLVAG
+43 LGLLLCNVLVAG
-55 GLFAYLQNVE
+55 GLFGYLQNVE
-65 QKVSAAVQSTD
+65 QRVSAAVQATD
-76 QRINQALRW
+76 KRINLALRW

-114 ARGLMQQASGL
+114 ARGLMQQAAGL
-125 QQQVQAGAQSDADLA
+125 QQQVRADAQNEVDRG
-140 GLARVEQARKAV
+140 GLTKVEQERKAV
-152 LAIYEKAYQAR
+152 LDIYEEAYQAR

-178 LTPAAKQY
+178 LIPASRRY

-191 AFIAAQ
+191 AFIEAQ
-197 QQQRQWAEQQGSAQ
+197 QQQRLDAEQQGREQTAV
-211 SLMAKRMAVGV
+211 AKRMAMGV
-222 GLFMGLL
+222 GLFMGLV

-242 TPLKQAVQ
+242 TPLSEAVQ

-255 AAGDLSHAPDSGR
+255 AAGDLSFTPPSTGR
-268 RDELGQLM
+268 SDELGRLM
-276 QALAQMTQQLRGL
+276 QSLALMTRQLRGL

-328 VGSIEHMVTLVTQSA
+328 VSSIENMVTLVTHSA
-343 DSARHADHSARS
+343 DSARHADQSARS
-355 AAQAAESGG
+355 AAEAAASGG
-364 TVVQEVVRNM
+364 SVVQEVVRNM
-374 QHLAQS
+374 EHMAQS
-380 NQQVAAIVGVIDGIA
+380 SQQVAAIVGVIDGIA

-410 RAGQQGRGFAVV
+410 RAGIQGRGFAVV

-428 LAQRSSEAAKQI
+428 LAQRSAEAAKQI

-445 HSTQQMKSGQTLALQ
+445 HSTRQMKSGQTLALQ

-466 HIVRDVQKVSGL
+466 HIVRDVRTVSGL

-491 GIAQIS
+491 GIARIS

-519 AAQELFHQ
+519 AARELFHQ
-527 AQRLEAGAGRFRIDF
+527 AQRLEAGAGRFRVSYQSLGNEIVDIDDD
-542 REEAVAMKNEVL
+542 AMKDEAHPRTL
-554 VHGLS
+554 PALE
-559 GLQAEMA
+559 AETA

>member
-1 MHVSYRN
+1 MDGVS
-8 CKQAPGRSLHWH
+8 
-20 SDICMSLKNFQ
+20 MSLKQFQ
-31 NLSVAHKMWALF
+31 NLSVARKMWALF
-43 LGLLLCSVLVAG
+43 LGLLLCCVLVAG
-55 GLFAYLQNVE
+55 GLFSYLQSVE
-65 QKVSAAVQSTD
+65 QRVGAAVQATD
-76 QRINQALRW
+76 QRINLALRW
-85 QALTLQS
+85 QGLTLQS

-114 ARGLMQQASGL
+114 ARALMQQADGL
-125 QQQVQAGAQSDADLA
+125 QQQVLAGAQSEVDQS
-140 GLARVEQARKAV
+140 GLARVEKERKAV
-152 LAIYEKAYQAR
+152 LSIYEQAYQAR
-163 DLGKAWEAQKLVDEQ
+163 DLGKAWEAQKLVDDQ
-178 LTPAAKQY
+178 LTPAAKRY

-197 QQQRQWAEQQGSAQ
+197 QQQRQQAEQQAQTQSA
-211 SLMAKRMAVGV
+211 MAKRMAVGV
-222 GLFMGLL
+222 GAFMGLL

-242 TPLKQAVQ
+242 TPLAQAVQ

-255 AAGDLSHAPDSGR
+255 AAGDLSYAPATDAAQR
-268 RDELGQLM
+268 RDEPGQLM
-276 QALAQMTQQLRGL
+276 QALAQMTQQLRTL

-312 DLSDRTAHAA
+312 DLSERTAQASD
-322 EQLKAT
+322 QLKAT
-328 VGSIEHMVTLVTQSA
+328 VGSIESMVTLVIQSA

-355 AAQAAESGG
+355 AAEAAESGG
-364 TVVQEVVRNM
+364 TVVQQVVSNM
-374 QHLAQS
+374 QQMAQS

-410 RAGQQGRGFAVV
+410 RAGSQGRGFAVV

-440 RQLMD
+440 RQLMEN
-445 HSTQQMKSGQTLALQ
+445 STRQMKSGQTLALQ

-466 HIVRDVQKVSGL
+466 HIVRDVQTVSGL

-519 AAQELFHQ
+519 AAQELFTQ
-527 AQRLEAGAGRFRIDF
+527 AQRLEAGAGRFRIS
-542 REEAVAMKNEVL
+542 EYAQAEAQAQAQQQQQQVLAMKNKALAHEQPRL
-554 VHGLS
+554 E
-559 GLQAEMA
+559 AELA